1 MGAFLHKV
9 NLKIFIYS
17 KYFKNM
23 IHLLKAGDIMAYVLI
38 EKEVNDLEI
47 VAYNLSNLAIKEG
60 YYTNVVG
67 DSNEATTFIYK
78 ERFFKGVIGTPTAI
92 KVTYKKRSKGVSID
106 IDIAKLEVNGE
117 NIIKETLLVLTVL
130 PMISK
135 LSQFIKIKNRA
146 KILAIKALNIS
157 EV

>member
-1 MGAFLHKV
+1 
-9 NLKIFIYS
+9 
-17 KYFKNM
+17 
-23 IHLLKAGDIMAYVLI
+23 MAYVLI
-38 EKEVNDLEI
+38 EKEINDLEI

-67 DSNEATTFIYK
+67 DSNEATTYIYK
-78 ERFFKGVIGTPTAI
+78 DRFFKDVIGTPTAI
-92 KVTYKKRSKGVSID
+92 KITYKKRSNGISID

-117 NIIKETLLVLTVL
+117 NIVKETLLVLTVL

-135 LSQFIKIKNRA
+135 LSQFVKIKNRA